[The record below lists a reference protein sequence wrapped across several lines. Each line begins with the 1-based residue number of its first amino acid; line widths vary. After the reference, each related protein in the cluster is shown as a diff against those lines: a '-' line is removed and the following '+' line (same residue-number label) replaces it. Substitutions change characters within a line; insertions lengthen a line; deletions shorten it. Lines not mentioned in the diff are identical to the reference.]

1 MEKFEWIVA
10 LHNKEDLNDFYDDM
24 ETPGGSITIPD
35 RKVEL
40 VNRRLI
46 SRNTHY
52 MLTWEE
58 AEEVRADKRVACV
71 DLAQEVE
78 ESIRPNGWSM
88 TGTFSKDW
96 FTDESDKNWGLLRHI
111 EAANRNNWGSNGT
124 TNITDTVT
132 VTASGKN
139 VDVVIVD
146 GHIDPG
152 HPEFATIGTE
162 TDYSDGALVSDSTN
176 GAVFDRSITVR
187 GVKCVIAGAVG
198 GQTAVPDAWAYK
210 TAKFITLLI
219 NPQDPLINLEHQT
232 NLIKTLK
239 GDSGT
244 THAGIPTAQRVAW
257 GGGDSYSPNFLTDS
271 GAAQYAGYI
280 DFLDSHV
287 LDDMVWY
294 RNSSGANP
302 PTSDRDIEELAEHLF
317 HTIHNF
323 GIPGA
328 VPGSATE
335 VPMQSLGPILQNN
348 PSFDWQNTELHLA
361 MKEAIDASLYDPSG
375 YSTDWATDA
384 EAATVAY
391 KEYTYLV
398 NWSMWDMSQF
408 WDGGSLS
415 PEWDDSLKT
424 PAGMLA
430 NNPLGHALFKKYFE
444 PVLSKPNFAQMQDML
459 KDNDAG
465 EHYYEESANG
475 ASRINQF
482 NWFSLTNAV
491 TGGSNGTYTY
501 DRSGSY
507 TNVTDEADN
516 NHGCHCAGTVA
527 GNTQGWARNATIY
540 NISPYSSNPNSLS
553 STRMWDYI
561 RQWHNTK
568 AINATTG
575 RRNPTITN
583 NSYGS
588 SIPVGSAAD
597 NFGNIT
603 SITYRGTEFSPGR
616 DLTTAELRAR
626 GCYAPSL
633 AMDIPNYFT
642 SRQAD
647 MQDAI
652 DDGIIIVASAGN
664 DSWKTVNQTDQDWD
678 NTYKVQYY
686 GFDQTY
692 FLNRGTG
699 SGAGFNPVINVGA
712 TSNNVNEVKAPFS
725 NCGNQVDVF
734 AAGEGIQSSLHSG
747 GTNDARNNSYQLGK
761 YQGTSMSGPQ
771 VAGVVA
777 ILAEAWPNMTQAE
790 AHQWITDN
798 STMNAMFDSGADD
811 AYDRTSL
818 QGADNKYLRWIN
830 QRPIN
835 GNTLPKRNFKTRPVS
850 GKVYPRPN
858 IRRRG

>member
-1 MEKFEWIVA
+1 MAQQEWIVT
-10 LHNKEDLNDFYDDM
+10 LHNKEDLEGFYDDM
-24 ETPGGSITIPD
+24 ETPGGNLFIPD
-35 RKVEL
+35 RAVE
-40 VNRRLI
+40 VANKRPI

-52 MLTWEE
+52 MLTDE
-58 AEEVRADKRVACV
+58 
-71 DLAQEVE
+71 EVE
-78 ESIRPNGWSM
+78 EIKADPRVWGVDLKELVDNTTRPMYKINNGDFDRNN
-88 TGTFSKDW
+88 FSDA
-96 FTDESDKNWGLLRHI
+96 SDLNWGLLRHS
-111 EAANRNNWGSNGT
+111 EASNRSNWGVGGT
-124 TNITDTVT
+124 TLQTDDLTVT
-132 VTASGKN
+132 SSGKN

-152 HPEFATIGTE
+152 HPEFATVGTE

-198 GQTAVPDAWAYK
+198 GQTAVPDTWAYK

-219 NPQDPLINLEHQT
+219 NPQDPLIDIQHQT

-244 THAGIPTAQRVAW
+244 THAGLPTAQRVAW
-257 GGGDSYSPNFLTDS
+257 GGGDSYSPNFLTDA
-271 GAAQYAGYI
+271 GGAQYAGYQS
-280 DFLDSHV
+280 FLDNHV

-294 RNSSGANP
+294 RNTSGPNP

-408 WDGGSLS
+408 WEGGSLS
-415 PEWDDSLKT
+415 PEWDDSLRT

-430 NNPLGHALFKKYFE
+430 NNPLGHAMFKKYFE

-459 KDNDAG
+459 KNNDQG

-482 NWFSLTNAV
+482 NWFSLTSAV
-491 TGGSNGTYTY
+491 TGGSNGTYNY

-507 TNVTDEADN
+507 TDNTDEDDN

-527 GNTQGWARNATIY
+527 GNTQGWARDANIY
-540 NISPYSSNPNSLS
+540 NISPYSTNPNTLGS
-553 STRMWDYI
+553 SVMWDYI
-561 RQWHNTK
+561 RQWHNSK
-568 AINATTG
+568 PINPSTG
-575 RRNPTITN
+575 RKNPTVTN

-588 SIPVGSAAD
+588 TITPND
-597 NFGNIT
+597 NGFGGVT
-603 SITYRGTEFSPGR
+603 RVSYRGSDFNPGR
-616 DLTTAELRAR
+616 ELTTAELQAR
-626 GCYAPSL
+626 GFYAPSL
-633 AMDIPNYFT
+633 NGYSFPNWFT

-652 DDGIIIVASAGN
+652 DDGIIIVVSAGN
-664 DSWKTVNQTDQDWD
+664 DSWKTVISSDQDY
-678 NTYKVQYY
+678 NNFCNVTYGVTNYTFY
-686 GFDQTY
+686 MH
-692 FLNRGTG
+692 RGTG
-699 SGAGFNPVINVGA
+699 SGAGYVPNINVGA
-712 TSNNVNEVKAPFS
+712 LSNNSAEDKAYFS
-725 NCGNQVDVF
+725 NCGSQVDIYS
-734 AAGEGIQSSLHSG
+734 AGMAIQSSLHSG
-747 GTNDARNNSYQLGK
+747 YSADPRNSSYRLGK
-761 YQGTSMSGPQ
+761 YQGTSMAGPQ
-771 VAGVVA
+771 VAGVLA
-777 ILAEAWPNMTQAE
+777 ILAEFWPNMTQAE
-790 AHQWITDN
+790 AQQWIIDNAELDGIYDTGTDDP
-798 STMNAMFDSGADD
+798 M
-811 AYDRTSL
+811 DRDSL
-818 QGADNKYLRWIN
+818 QGAPNRILRWIN
-830 QRPIN
+830 QRVESGLTIPN
-835 GNTLPKRNFKTRPVS
+835 KTFRPRPTS
-850 GKVYPRPN
+850 GVTYPRTR